1 MTAMPSKNK
10 SSSGSDQRSRFLKA
24 KNRYTECR
32 EGSAFSHK
40 MKHSCLHKTSVLL
53 PACFSTNYRPP
64 AKSLRKMQIFCPSRW
79 TRHTH
84 GFFRFRK
91 TVAPSSFSWNKTT
104 DVSSTLMCSGAFP
117 GGIRAAQ
124 KLYHFHIAWTWFVIL
139 STKKANPFVVPDF
152 GSKKKPLWHLGTVK
166 LNRFGTVLGA
176 RFRHSKWDRG
186 SHI

>member
-1 MTAMPSKNK
+1 MTSMPSKTK

-24 KNRYTECR
+24 QSRYTECR
-32 EGSAFSHK
+32 GGAAFSQK
-40 MKHSCLHKTSVLL
+40 MKHSRLHKTSVLL

-64 AKSLRKMQIFCPSRW
+64 AKSLRKMQILCPSKC

-91 TVAPSSFSWNKTT
+91 TIAPSSLSWNKTT

-124 KLYHFHIAWTWFVIL
+124 KLYHCHIAWAWFL
-139 STKKANPFVVPDF
+139 FFGTKKADPFFGPDF
-152 GSKKKPLWHLGTVK
+152 GPTK
-166 LNRFGTVLGA
+166 NRFDIFGV
-176 RFRHSKWDRG
+176 
-186 SHI
+186 